1 MKICV
6 SLVKCNQTWE
16 KKRWLK
22 VEGTALLP
30 DGRKRVTKRNSSSFR
45 SIPSRGKWPSAVS
58 VSQLWTNSHL
68 HTKCFFQVKRCAA
81 LAHEMSPGFNPS
93 SCNIRVFTHW
103 QNCVYTMKF
112 CAFYWRK
119 AFEKVLEI
127 NSVSDGFVIESTVK
141 RKQKGSDA
149 ILAKRKKKKKEFLSG
164 RIIIAS
170 CLLLL
175 LLFLFSFSRSPGSQL
190 WRKRLPP
197 GALCLGT
204 SNSRNCNCWPLT
216 ARISRFFLFLRTSF
230 PTLFF
235 LFHVDVCSRHR
246 WFTAQQHIT
255 HPSFQNI
262 IACAG

>member
-1 MKICV
+1 
-6 SLVKCNQTWE
+6 
-16 KKRWLK
+16 
-22 VEGTALLP
+22 
-30 DGRKRVTKRNSSSFR
+30 
-45 SIPSRGKWPSAVS
+45 
-58 VSQLWTNSHL
+58 
-68 HTKCFFQVKRCAA
+68 
-81 LAHEMSPGFNPS
+81 
-93 SCNIRVFTHW
+93 
-103 QNCVYTMKF
+103 MKF

-235 LFHVDVCSRHR
+235 FTSTCVAAIGDLQPSNISHIHHFKILLRVPVSFFTSRVGEKK
-246 WFTAQQHIT
+246 I
-255 HPSFQNI
+255 NKM
-262 IACAG
+262 

>member
-68 HTKCFFQVKRCAA
+68 HTKCFSGEEVRRVGSWDVARVQSQQ
-81 LAHEMSPGFNPS
+81 LQHPGFYPLTKLRIYNE
-93 SCNIRVFTHW
+93 ILRFLLA
-103 QNCVYTMKF
+103 K
-112 CAFYWRK
+112 R